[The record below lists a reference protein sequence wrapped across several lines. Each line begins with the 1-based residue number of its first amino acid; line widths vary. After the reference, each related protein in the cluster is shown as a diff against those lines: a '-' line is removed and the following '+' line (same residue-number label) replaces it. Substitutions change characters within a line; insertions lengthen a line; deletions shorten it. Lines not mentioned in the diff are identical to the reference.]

1 MVDKKVYQ
9 QAFEEALK
17 DPDVKSN
24 ETDNADEQIRA
35 AMIRYM
41 EKQNEEV
48 RLKEIGDYIR
58 ERTLAEDELLPK
70 SFKEAKADRAALE
83 EAQERERVERE
94 MRNYF
99 EKKEEAIRLKR
110 IQLHI
115 KEQAAKEDSGK

>member
-58 ERTLAEDELLPK
+58 ERTLEEDELLPK

-99 EKKEEAIRLKR
+99 EKKEEAIRLRR
-110 IQLHI
+110 IQLYI
-115 KEQAAKEDSGK
+115 KEQAAKEESGK

>member
-41 EKQNEEV
+41 GKQNEEV

-58 ERTLAEDELLPK
+58 ERTLAEDKLLPK

-99 EKKEEAIRLKR
+99 EKKEEAIRLRR
-110 IQLHI
+110 IQLYI
-115 KEQAAKEDSGK
+115 KEQAAKEESGK

>member
-48 RLKEIGDYIR
+48 RLKEIGDDIR

-110 IQLHI
+110 IQLYI
-115 KEQAAKEDSGK
+115 KEQASKEDSGK